1 MKVVLF
7 CGGMGLRLREFSEAI
22 PKPMVPIGP
31 RPIIWHLMKYYAHFG
46 HKDFILCLGW
56 QGHVIKDYFLNY
68 NECVSND
75 FVLRQGDRVQLL
87 RSDISDWTITFVD
100 TGLNSNLG
108 QRLTA
113 VRPHLEEE
121 ESFLANYS
129 DGLTDLHLPDLIDR
143 FQRSDAI
150 ATFLGVRPRLSF
162 HLMDSDDDGWVS
174 RMTPIAK
181 SNLWMNAGFFA
192 LRHEIFSYIHDGEEL
207 VVEPF
212 RRLIHEHRLTSHRYD
227 GFWACMDTYK
237 EKQTL
242 DDLYHQG
249 GAPWAVWTKNA
260 ITDMPVIRVPTRAN
274 GQLSREAQPTR
285 PAPESIELAPSL
297 APANPT

>member
-1 MKVVLF
+1 
-7 CGGMGLRLREFSEAI
+7 MGLRLREYSEAI

-31 RPIIWHLMKYYAHFG
+31 RPIIWHLMKYYAHYG

-75 FVLRQGDRVQLL
+75 FVLKQGDRVQLL

-100 TGLNSNLG
+100 TGLHANLA

-113 VRPHLEEE
+113 VRPHVEGE

-129 DGLTDLHLPDLIDR
+129 DGLTDMQLPALIDH
-143 FQRSDAI
+143 FHETDSI

-174 RMTPIAK
+174 RMTPVANA
-181 SNLWMNAGFFA
+181 NLWMNAGFFA
-192 LRHEIFSYIHDGEEL
+192 LRQEIFSYIRGGEEL

-212 RRLIHEHRLTSHRYD
+212 RRLIRERRLSSYKYD
-227 GFWACMDTYK
+227 GFWHSMDTYK
-237 EKQTL
+237 EKQAL
-242 DDLYHQG
+242 DEFYHRG
-249 GAPWAVWTKNA
+249 DAPWLVWNKNGVAGAP
-260 ITDMPVIRVPTRAN
+260 IGRVPIRAAAP
-274 GQLSREAQPTR
+274 LSSTAQPASSTR
-285 PAPESIELAPSL
+285 ESIELAPVL
-297 APANPT
+297 AEAAAK

>member
-7 CGGMGLRLREFSEAI
+7 CGGMGLRLREFGEAT

-31 RPIIWHLMKYYAHFG
+31 RPIIWHLMKYYAHYG
-46 HKDFILCLGW
+46 YKDFILCLGW
-56 QGHVIKDYFLNY
+56 QGHAIKDYFLNY

-75 FVLRQGDRVQLL
+75 FVLREGDRVQLL

-100 TGLNSNLG
+100 TGLNSNIA
-108 QRLTA
+108 QRLSA
-113 VRPHLEEE
+113 VRPHLEGEPC
-121 ESFLANYS
+121 FLANYS
-129 DGLTDLHLPDLIDR
+129 DGLTDLHLPDLIDQ
-143 FQRSDAI
+143 FDQTDSI

-162 HLMDSDDDGWVS
+162 HLMDSDENGWVNE
-174 RMTPIAK
+174 MTPIAT

-192 LRHEIFSYIHDGEEL
+192 LRQEIFSYIGEGEEL

-212 RRLIHEHRLTSHRYD
+212 RRLIDEQRLTSHKYD

-242 DDLYHQG
+242 DELYHRG
-249 GAPWAVWTKNA
+249 KAPWVIWNKNEVA
-260 ITDMPVIRVPTRAN
+260 EPSVTRLGARAK
-274 GQLSREAQPTR
+274 GRTASDRGSL
-285 PAPESIELAPSL
+285 ELATPSAL
-297 APANPT
+297 

>member
-7 CGGMGLRLREFSEAI
+7 CGGRGLRLREFGEAT

-31 RPIIWHLMKYYAHFG
+31 RPIIWHLMKYYAHYG

-56 QGHVIKDYFLNY
+56 QGHAIKDYFLNY

-75 FVLRQGDRVQLL
+75 FVLHEGDRVQLL
-87 RSDISDWTITFVD
+87 KSDISDWTITFVD
-100 TGLNSNLG
+100 TGLNSNIA
-108 QRLTA
+108 QRLNA
-113 VRPHLEEE
+113 VRHHLEGEE
-121 ESFLANYS
+121 CFLANYS
-129 DGLTDLHLPDLIDR
+129 DGLTDLKLPALIDQ
-143 FQRSDAI
+143 FQETDSI

-162 HLMDSDDDGWVS
+162 HLMDSDEDGWVNE
-174 RMTPIAK
+174 MTPIAT

-192 LRHEIFSYIHDGEEL
+192 LRREIFSYIGEGEEL

-212 RRLIHEHRLTSHRYD
+212 HRLIQEQRLTSHKYD

-242 DDLYHQG
+242 DDLYHKG
-249 GAPWAVWTKNA
+249 NAPWVVWNKSEITEALVPQSRVRTNDRLTKEVQPTNA
-260 ITDMPVIRVPTRAN
+260 AHEPLELVAN
-274 GQLSREAQPTR
+274 G
-285 PAPESIELAPSL
+285 
-297 APANPT
+297 NPR

>member
-7 CGGMGLRLREFSEAI
+7 CGGRGLRLREFGEAT

-31 RPIIWHLMKYYAHFG
+31 RPIIWHLMKYYAHYG

-56 QGHVIKDYFLNY
+56 QGHAIKDYFLNY

-75 FVLRQGDRVQLL
+75 FVLHEGDRVQLL
-87 RSDISDWTITFVD
+87 KSDISDWTITFVD
-100 TGLNSNLG
+100 TGLNSNIA
-108 QRLTA
+108 QRLNA
-113 VRPHLEEE
+113 VRHHLEGEE
-121 ESFLANYS
+121 CFLANYS
-129 DGLTDLHLPDLIDR
+129 DGLTDLKLPALIDQ
-143 FQRSDAI
+143 FQETDSI

-162 HLMDSDDDGWVS
+162 HLMDSDEDGWVNE
-174 RMTPIAK
+174 MTPIAT

-192 LRHEIFSYIHDGEEL
+192 LRREIFSYIGEGEEL

-212 RRLIHEHRLTSHRYD
+212 HRLIQEQRLTSHKYD

-242 DDLYHQG
+242 DDLYHKG
-249 GAPWAVWTKNA
+249 NAPWVVWNKSEITEAIVPQSRIRTNDRLTKEVQPTNA
-260 ITDMPVIRVPTRAN
+260 AHEPLELVAN
-274 GQLSREAQPTR
+274 G
-285 PAPESIELAPSL
+285 
-297 APANPT
+297 NPR

>member
-7 CGGMGLRLREFSEAI
+7 CGGRGLRLREFGEAT

-68 NECVSND
+68 NECVSNN
-75 FVLRQGDRVQLL
+75 FVLRPGDQVQLL

-113 VRPHLEEE
+113 VRPYLEGQEC
-121 ESFLANYS
+121 FLANYS
-129 DGLTDLHLPDLIDR
+129 DGLTDLHLPTLIDQFR
-143 FQRSDAI
+143 ESESI
-150 ATFLGVRPRLSF
+150 ATFLGVRPRQSF
-162 HLMDSDDDGWVS
+162 HLMDSDDAGWVN
-174 RMTPIAK
+174 RMTPIA
-181 SNLWMNAGFFA
+181 SANLWMNAGFFA
-192 LRHEIFSYIHDGEEL
+192 FRHEVFSYIQGGEEL

-212 RRLIHEHRLTSHRYD
+212 RRLIRERRLSSHKYD

-242 DDLYHQG
+242 DDLYHRG
-249 GAPWAVWTKNA
+249 DAPWLVWNKDP
-260 ITDMPVIRVPTRAN
+260 ITDTSVIRPRTRAN
-274 GQLSREAQPTR
+274 RRSTKMAQPAISAR
-285 PAPESIELAPSL
+285 ESIGLAPSIAL
-297 APANPT
+297 ASSR

>member
-7 CGGMGLRLREFSEAI
+7 CGGMGLRLREFGEAI

-31 RPIIWHLMKYYAHFG
+31 RPIIWHLMKYYAHYG

-56 QGHVIKDYFLNY
+56 QGHAIKDYFLNY

-75 FVLRQGDRVQLL
+75 FVLREGDRVQLL

-108 QRLTA
+108 QRLAA
-113 VRPHLEEE
+113 VRPHLEGEE
-121 ESFLANYS
+121 CFLANYS
-129 DGLTDLHLPDLIDR
+129 DGLTDLHLPALVDQFHETD
-143 FQRSDAI
+143 SI

-162 HLMDSDDDGWVS
+162 HLMDSDDDGWVN
-174 RMTPIAK
+174 RMTPIA
-181 SNLWMNAGFFA
+181 SANLWMNAGFFA
-192 LRHEIFSYIHDGEEL
+192 MRHEIFSYLGEGEEL

-212 RRLIHEHRLTSHRYD
+212 RRLIGERRLSSHKYD

-242 DDLYHQG
+242 DDLYHRG
-249 GAPWAVWTKNA
+249 NAPWVVWHKNEA
-260 ITDMPVIRVPTRAN
+260 AEALVSHVRSRAN
-274 GQLSREAQPTR
+274 GRYTKEVRPTNCAREA
-285 PAPESIELAPSL
+285 LALVS
-297 APANPT
+297 AVAQADS

>member
-7 CGGMGLRLREFSEAI
+7 CGGMGMRLREFSEAT

-75 FVLRQGDRVQLL
+75 FVLKQGDQVQLL

-100 TGLNSNLG
+100 TSLNSNLG

-113 VRPHLEEE
+113 VRPHLEGE

-129 DGLTDLHLPDLIDR
+129 DGLTDLHLPALIDR
-143 FQRSDAI
+143 FHESDSI

-174 RMTPIAK
+174 QMTPIA
-181 SNLWMNAGFFA
+181 SANLWMNAGFFA
-192 LRHEIFSYIHDGEEL
+192 LRQEIFSYIRDGEEL

-212 RRLIHEHRLTSHRYD
+212 QRLIRERRLTSHKYD
-227 GFWACMDTYK
+227 GFWASMDTYK

-242 DDLYHQG
+242 DDLYHRG
-249 GAPWAVWTKNA
+249 GAPWAVWTKNETA
-260 ITDMPVIRVPTRAN
+260 DTSVIQMHTRVN
-274 GQLSREAQPTR
+274 GRLAREAQTASPVLK
-285 PAPESIELAPSL
+285 SIELTPS
-297 APANPT
+297 AVPASPK

>member
-7 CGGMGLRLREFSEAI
+7 CGGMGLRLREFGEAT

-31 RPIIWHLMKYYAHFG
+31 RPIIWHLMKYYAHYG

-56 QGHVIKDYFLNY
+56 QGNAIKDYFLNY

-75 FVLRQGDRVQLL
+75 FVLEQGDRVHLI

-100 TGLNSNLG
+100 TGLNSNLA

-113 VRPHLEEE
+113 VRPYLEDEE
-121 ESFLANYS
+121 CFLANYS
-129 DGLTDLHLPDLIDR
+129 DGLTDLYLPALIDQ
-143 FQRSDAI
+143 FHETDSI

-162 HLMDSDDDGWVS
+162 HLMDSDDDGWVN
-174 RMTPIAK
+174 RMTPIAT

-192 LRHEIFSYIHDGEEL
+192 LRNEIFSYIGEGDEL

-212 RRLIHEHRLTSHRYD
+212 GRLIQQRRLSSHKYD

-242 DDLYHQG
+242 DELYHRG
-249 GAPWAVWTKNA
+249 NAPWVVWNKDDIA
-260 ITDMPVIRVPTRAN
+260 
-274 GQLSREAQPTR
+274 
-285 PAPESIELAPSL
+285 L
-297 APANPT
+297 APARRLRSRAGGRFVEEIATAVAQ

>member
-7 CGGMGLRLREFSEAI
+7 CGGMGMRLREYSEAI
-22 PKPMVPIGP
+22 PKPMVPIGL

-56 QGHVIKDYFLNY
+56 QGQVIKDYFLKY

-75 FVLRQGDRVQLL
+75 FVLKQGNRVELL

-108 QRLTA
+108 QRLSA
-113 VRPHLEEE
+113 VRPHLEREE
-121 ESFLANYS
+121 CFLANYS
-129 DGLTDLHLPDLIDR
+129 DGLTDLHLPNLIDH
-143 FQRSDAI
+143 FHQSNSI

-174 RMTPIAK
+174 RMTPVA
-181 SNLWMNAGFFA
+181 SANLWMNAGYFA
-192 LRHEIFSYIHDGEEL
+192 FRQEIFSYIHDGEEL

-212 RRLIHEHRLTSHRYD
+212 RRLIQERRLTSHKHD
-227 GFWACMDTYK
+227 GFWASMDTYK

-242 DDLYHQG
+242 DDLFHRG
-249 GAPWAVWTKNA
+249 SAPWLVWNKDA
-260 ITDMPVIRVPTRAN
+260 ITSTPTNGAHLRAN
-274 GQLSREAQPTR
+274 RLLPDGGQTVQCDDEAFEFATSAPVNSR
-285 PAPESIELAPSL
+285 
-297 APANPT
+297 

>member
-7 CGGMGLRLREFSEAI
+7 CGGMGLRLREFGEAT

-31 RPIIWHLMKYYAHFG
+31 RPIIWHLMKYYAHYG

-56 QGHVIKDYFLNY
+56 QGHAIKDYFLNY

-100 TGLNSNLG
+100 TGLKSNIAE
-108 QRLTA
+108 RLNA
-113 VRPHLEEE
+113 VRPHLEGEE
-121 ESFLANYS
+121 CFLANYS
-129 DGLTDLHLPDLIDR
+129 DGLTDLELPALIDQ
-143 FQRSDAI
+143 FHETDSI
-150 ATFLGVRPRLSF
+150 ATFLGVKPRLSF
-162 HLMDSDDDGWVS
+162 HLMASDEDGWVNQ
-174 RMTPIAK
+174 MTPIA
-181 SNLWMNAGFFA
+181 SSDLWMNAGFFA
-192 LRHEIFSYIHDGEEL
+192 LQQEIFSYIGDGEEL

-212 RRLIHEHRLTSHRYD
+212 ARLIEERRLSSYKYE

-242 DDLYHQG
+242 DELYHRG
-249 GAPWAVWTKNA
+249 NAPWVVWKKNE
-260 ITDMPVIRVPTRAN
+260 IESSPVTTLRPRAS
-274 GQLSREAQPTR
+274 GRTSREGQAANAEHEPL
-285 PAPESIELAPSL
+285 ELAASG
-297 APANPT
+297 AQGNS

>member
-7 CGGMGLRLREFSEAI
+7 CGGMGLRLREFGEAT

-46 HKDFILCLGW
+46 HKDFVLCLGW
-56 QGHVIKDYFLNY
+56 QGQAIKDYFLNY

-75 FVLRQGDRVQLL
+75 FVLKQGDKVQLL

-100 TGLNSNLG
+100 TGLTSNLA

-113 VRPHLEEE
+113 VRPYLEGEE
-121 ESFLANYS
+121 CFLANYA
-129 DGLTDLHLPDLIDR
+129 DGLTDLHLPALIDR
-143 FQRSDAI
+143 FDETDSI
-150 ATFLGVRPRLSF
+150 ATFLGVKPRLSF
-162 HLMDSDDDGWVS
+162 HLMDSDEDGWVNQ
-174 RMTPIAK
+174 MTPIA
-181 SNLWMNAGFFA
+181 SSDLWMNAGFFA
-192 LRHEIFSYIHDGEEL
+192 MRQEIFSYIGDGEEL

-212 RRLIHEHRLTSHRYD
+212 ARLINERRLSSHKYE

-242 DDLYHQG
+242 DELYHRG
-249 GAPWAVWTKNA
+249 KAPWVVWNKNETSETPA
-260 ITDMPVIRVPTRAN
+260 TRVRVRAN
-274 GQLSREAQPTR
+274 GRFLKEDQPTNIAR
-285 PAPESIELAPSL
+285 EPLELV
-297 APANPT
+297 APANT